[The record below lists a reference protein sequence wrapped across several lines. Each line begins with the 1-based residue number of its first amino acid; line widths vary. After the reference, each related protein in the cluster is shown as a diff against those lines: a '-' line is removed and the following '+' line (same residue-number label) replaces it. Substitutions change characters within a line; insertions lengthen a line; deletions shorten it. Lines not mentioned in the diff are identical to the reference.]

1 VRTLRLVPTVAVAVG
16 LLGLLIIPSSLAA
29 SSGQMTLAFGPTPM
43 LNPCNNL
50 EPVIVTGLVHTV
62 WIMSDNR
69 VETQTNWPDTSGIGA
84 SGTYYQANQ
93 TTHFAIVEVPKDSA
107 TIIFQESEE
116 LISQG
121 PSPNFL
127 VHFAFVIDFNT
138 SEVKFRGDPTG
149 VCSG

>member
-1 VRTLRLVPTVAVAVG
+1 MRTLRLAPTVAVAVG

-29 SSGQMTLAFGPTPM
+29 SSGQMTLPFGPTSM
-43 LNPCNNL
+43 VNPCNG
-50 EPVIVTGLVHTV
+50 EPVLVTGQVHTV

-84 SGTYYQANQ
+84 TSGTYYQANQ

-121 PSPNFL
+121 RSPNFL
-127 VHFAFVIDFNT
+127 GHFAIVVDPNT
-138 SEVKFRGDPTG
+138 SEVRLRGDPSG